1 VNPVVECV
9 RLSVGHGDVPVLTD
23 LDLSVA
29 PGEMM
34 ALLGASGSGKST
46 LLHAIAGF
54 LAPLAG
60 EIRLGGRP
68 ASTLRHHTPP
78 EHRRVGLVFQDYAL
92 WPHLSA
98 LDTVAYPYRRRGV
111 SRAAARQRAR
121 ELLAGMGL
129 AGLAGRRPAQLSG
142 GEQQRVGLA
151 RALAGEPLVYLFDEP
166 TAHLDAHLRTQVLS
180 EVAQRRAATGAA
192 ALYATHDYAEAMA
205 IAHRVAVLDGGRAAQ
220 IGTPVE
226 VYDRPVNLDVAR
238 LTGPVSVLRAPVH
251 RSGDTATADIGGVPV
266 AVAGAGSDVLVRPD
280 WGSIGGELPGKVA
293 LVRFSGPHTDY
304 HLDTPAGT
312 VVIREAGQPRLAVGD
327 VSGWTLRRGWL
338 V

>member
-1 VNPVVECV
+1 VSAAVECV

-23 LDLSVA
+23 LDLAVA

-60 EIRLGGRP
+60 EIRLGGRA
-68 ASTLRHHTPP
+68 ASTPRRCTPP

-92 WPHLSA
+92 WPHRSA
-98 LDTVAYPYRRRGV
+98 LDIVAYPYRRRGA
-111 SRAAARQRAR
+111 SREAARRRAR

-129 AGLAGRRPAQLSG
+129 AALADRRPAQLSG

-151 RALAGEPLVYLFDEP
+151 RALAGEPVVYLFDEP
-166 TAHLDAHLRTQVLS
+166 TAHLDAHLRAQVLG
-180 EVAQRRAATGAA
+180 EVAQRRAASGAA
-192 ALYATHDYAEAMA
+192 ALYATHDHAEAMA

-226 VYDRPVNLDVAR
+226 VYDRPVSLDVAR
-238 LTGPVSVLRAPVH
+238 LTGPVSVLHAPVH
-251 RSGDTATADIGGVPV
+251 GSTADIGGVSV
-266 AVAGAGSDVLVRPD
+266 AVEGAGSDLLVRPD
-280 WGSIGGELPGKVA
+280 WGALGGELPGKVA
-293 LVRFSGPHTDY
+293 VLRFSGPHTDY

-312 VVIREAGQPRLAVGD
+312 VVIREAGRPRLAVGD
-327 VSGWTLRRGWL
+327 PAGWTLRRGWL